1 MRRDFKAYPDIAR
14 KGPNVS
20 DMVRKN
26 DDLKYELIAET
37 VPEYPSEP
45 PLHLV
50 HRAFRGRYRMVI
62 AAAASLAILGGL
74 IGSRIVPPKYQSTGL
89 VKVEGVLPAI
99 LYDSRENAALPMFN
113 AYVASQVTFLQ
124 SRPVLDAAV
133 RTPEMQLAGWP
144 AGPRGV
150 ARLQSAL
157 TVQRGRGEQII
168 SVSVRDTD
176 PRLAQTAVNAVLGAF
191 QQECENPGGLTF
203 AAKERI
209 LVEREQ
215 HLQEEL
221 QELREQMLLVSE
233 HYGREAIERMH
244 ANKIGELLAI
254 DEKLAEL
261 EAVQSG
267 LALGE
272 YAEDLNLT
280 EVVALPGADRQFSA
294 LEQEE
299 MELVAELKSLQP
311 KYGPNHPMM
320 RELNRRLEAIR
331 IRMDLRDRSMAD
343 LAGGPGNDA
352 PGHSAL
358 MQASRDRLDQ
368 RQAHYRTLRE
378 RIRREVEKLGGQQ
391 VVLTG
396 LNERAMEIRN
406 HLQATRQR
414 LDELRVETSQNNLN
428 RVSIA
433 ARGDLP
439 VAPIHDRRAG
449 LAAAFALFGAVFGTA
464 GVFFL
469 GLRDRRARYID
480 ELETLDETIPI
491 IGVLPE
497 LAGDKQSERRSARS
511 VHQLRNLLE
520 VQCPDPQSNVLA
532 VTSCDRG
539 EGKTSLALAL
549 ASSLAGAGRKTLVID
564 ADIARRSLTRELALE
579 NVPGL
584 CEAIGPRNASGQV
597 HRTRQAN
604 LWALPIGGA
613 HGLRPEDL
621 SRHRLEWLLDALRSR
636 FDAIIVDTG
645 PLLTSIEA
653 ALVSAVSDRV
663 ILLVGRNQR
672 LDLVQSSLARL
683 EQVGAD
689 CAGLVFNRA
698 SESDCGRYEAA
709 SCEATSPIARLV
721 PGTRAAGTGAVAP
734 LAGEAA
740 MRFPSPDD
748 GTEAAK
754 RAA

>member
-1 MRRDFKAYPDIAR
+1 
-14 KGPNVS
+14 
-20 DMVRKN
+20 MVRKN
-26 DDLKYELIAET
+26 NDLKYELIAES
-37 VPEYPSEP
+37 VGEYPSEP
-45 PLHLV
+45 PLRLV
-50 HRAFRGRYRMVI
+50 HRAFRGRYRLVV
-62 AAAASLAILGGL
+62 AVAVLLAILGGL

-124 SRPVLDAAV
+124 SRSVLDAAV
-133 RTPEMQLAGWP
+133 RMPEMQVAGWP

-157 TVQRGRGEQII
+157 MVQRGRGEQII

-176 PRLAQTAVNAVLGAF
+176 PRLAQTAVNAVLAAF
-191 QQECENPGGLTF
+191 QQECEDPGGLTS

-215 HLQEEL
+215 HLQTEL
-221 QELREQMLLVSE
+221 QNLREQMLLVSE
-233 HYGREAIERMH
+233 HYGREAIERLH
-244 ANKIGELLAI
+244 ANKIGQLLAI

-261 EAVQSG
+261 DAVQSG

-272 YAEDLNLT
+272 YADDLDLT
-280 EVVALPGADRQFSA
+280 AAAAPPGADRQFSE

-311 KYGPNHPMM
+311 KYGPNHPIM
-320 RELNRRLEAIR
+320 RELNRRLEAVR
-331 IRMDLRDRSMAD
+331 IQMDLRDRSLAD
-343 LAGGPGNDA
+343 LAAGPADDA

-406 HLQATRQR
+406 HFQATRQR
-414 LDELRVETSQNNLN
+414 LDELRVETSQDNLN

-439 VAPIHDRRAG
+439 VAPIHDRRSG
-449 LAAAFALFGAVFGTA
+449 FAAAFALFGAVFGTA

-469 GLRDRRARYID
+469 GIQDRRARYID
-480 ELETLDETIPI
+480 ELETLDETVPI
-491 IGVLPE
+491 IGVLPQ

-539 EGKTSLALAL
+539 EGKSSLALAL

-604 LWALPIGGA
+604 LWALPIGNA
-613 HGLRPEDL
+613 QGLRPEDL
-621 SRHRLEWLLDALRSR
+621 SRHRLVWLLDALRSR

-653 ALVSAVSDRV
+653 VLVSAVSDRV

-672 LDLVQSSLARL
+672 LDLVQGSLARL
-683 EQVGAD
+683 EQVGAN

-721 PGTRAAGTGAVAP
+721 PGPRPAAGAAAIAP
-734 LAGEAA
+734 LAAETA
-740 MRFPSPDD
+740 MRFPSPA
-748 GTEAAK
+748 GRKETARR